1 MSRTYF
7 VYILASDSRELY
19 VGVTRDLNRRLAEH
33 RCGWDSDSYSS
44 RHGTTQLV
52 YYQMT
57 PDVAW
62 AIRREKRLK
71 RLSRARKIRLIEKE
85 NPNWQDLAGIRNG

>member
-1 MSRTYF
+1 MSGTYF

-33 RCGWDSDSYSS
+33 RCGWDPDSYSS
-44 RHGTTQLV
+44 RHGTTHLV

-71 RLSRARKIRLIEKE
+71 RAESCEEDPFNRERKSE
-85 NPNWQDLAGIRNG
+85 LAGLGRYS

>member
-62 AIRREKRLK
+62 GDPTRETVEAAESCEEDPFNRE
-71 RLSRARKIRLIEKE
+71 RKSE
-85 NPNWQDLAGIRNG
+85 LAGLGRYS